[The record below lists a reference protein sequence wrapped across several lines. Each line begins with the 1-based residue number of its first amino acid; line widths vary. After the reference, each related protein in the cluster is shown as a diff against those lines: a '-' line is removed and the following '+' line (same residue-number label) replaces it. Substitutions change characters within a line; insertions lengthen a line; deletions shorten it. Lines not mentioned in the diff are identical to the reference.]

1 MDDTYKTNILLVDDR
16 PENLLSLEALLQEP
30 DLNIVKATSGNKA
43 LSLMLEHNFA
53 LVLLDVQMPDMD
65 GFETAEL
72 MRSSEKT
79 KNVPIIF
86 VTAINKEEKHV
97 FKGYQTGAV
106 DYLFKPLDQD
116 ILKSKVKV
124 FLELHKQKLSL
135 EETTDELQK
144 TNEQLI
150 QEITERKRVEKD
162 LHKLLEDL
170 RQSTAQLM
178 QAEKM
183 SGVGTLVAGVAH
195 ELNNPLMGLLNF
207 SAYCLKHT
215 DTEDRRYPVLQD
227 MERESKRYANIVQNL
242 LTFSRME
249 KQGDE
254 SFQKEKISVI
264 LDRVLKL
271 LFYRIGK
278 ERVTLSLNISKK
290 IPEIWM
296 KPSSMQQVIL
306 NLVANA
312 LDAVEKNQK
321 KEIRIE
327 ALPQGEYVQIT
338 VADNGTGIAAENLNS
353 IYDPFFTTKPV
364 GKGTGLGLS
373 VTRSIV
379 EMHGGKISCETNS
392 MNGTTFKIVFPL
404 ERRMKHVSETN

>member
-1 MDDTYKTNILLVDDR
+1 
-16 PENLLSLEALLQEP
+16 
-30 DLNIVKATSGNKA
+30 
-43 LSLMLEHNFA
+43 
-53 LVLLDVQMPDMD
+53 
-65 GFETAEL
+65 
-72 MRSSEKT
+72 
-79 KNVPIIF
+79 
-86 VTAINKEEKHV
+86 
-97 FKGYQTGAV
+97 
-106 DYLFKPLDQD
+106 
-116 ILKSKVKV
+116 
-124 FLELHKQKLSL
+124 
-135 EETTDELQK
+135 
-144 TNEQLI
+144 
-150 QEITERKRVEKD
+150 
-162 LHKLLEDL
+162 
-170 RQSTAQLM
+170 
-178 QAEKM
+178 
-183 SGVGTLVAGVAH
+183 
-195 ELNNPLMGLLNF
+195 MGLLNF

-215 DTEDRRYPVLQD
+215 DTEDKRYPVLQD

-338 VADNGTGIAAENLNS
+338 VVDNGTGIAAENLNS
-353 IYDPFFTTKPV
+353 IYDPFLKPNRSE
-364 GKGTGLGLS
+364 KGRVWDFL
-373 VTRSIV
+373 
-379 EMHGGKISCETNS
+379 
-392 MNGTTFKIVFPL
+392 
-404 ERRMKHVSETN
+404 

>member
-30 DLNIVKATSGNKA
+30 DLNIIKATSGNEA

-72 MRSSEKT
+72 MRSSERT
-79 KNVPIIF
+79 KYVPIIF

-116 ILKSKVKV
+116 ILKGKVKV

-135 EETTDELQK
+135 EETTNELQK

-150 QEITERKRVEKD
+150 QEITERKRIEKE

-170 RQSTAQLM
+170 RHSTAQLM

-207 SAYCLKHT
+207 SAYCLRHT
-215 DTEDRRYPVLQD
+215 DTEDKRYPVLQD
-227 MERESKRYANIVQNL
+227 MERESKRCADIVQNL

-254 SFQKEKISVI
+254 SFQKEKFSVI

-271 LFYRIGK
+271 LSYRIEK

-290 IPEIWM
+290 TPEIWM

-306 NLVANA
+306 NLGTNA
-312 LDAVEKNQK
+312 LDAVGKNQK
-321 KEIRIE
+321 KEIRIK

-338 VADNGTGIAAENLNS
+338 VADNGTGIAPENLNS

-404 ERRMKHVSETN
+404 ERRAKGE

>member
-1 MDDTYKTNILLVDDR
+1 MDDTDKTNILLVDDR
-16 PENLLSLEALLQEP
+16 PENLLPLEALLQEP
-30 DLNIVKATSGNKA
+30 DLNIIKATSGNEA

-72 MRSSEKT
+72 MRSSERT
-79 KNVPIIF
+79 KYVPIIF
-86 VTAINKEEKHV
+86 VTAINKEKKHV

-135 EETTDELQK
+135 EETTNELQK
-144 TNEQLI
+144 TNEQLM
-150 QEITERKRVEKD
+150 QEITERKRVEKE

-170 RQSTAQLM
+170 RNSTAQLM

-207 SAYCLKHT
+207 SAYCLRHT
-215 DTEDRRYPVLQD
+215 DTKDKRYPVLQD
-227 MERESKRYANIVQNL
+227 MERESKRCADIVQNL
-242 LTFSRME
+242 LTFSRKE

-254 SFQKEKISVI
+254 SFQKEKFSVI

-271 LFYRIGK
+271 LSYRIEK

-290 IPEIWM
+290 TPEIWM

-306 NLVANA
+306 NLGTNA

-327 ALPQGEYVQIT
+327 ALPRGEYVQIT
-338 VADNGTGIAAENLNS
+338 VSDNGTGVAPENLNS
-353 IYDPFFTTKPV
+353 IYDPFFTTKPI

-379 EMHGGKISCETNS
+379 EMHGGKISCENNS
-392 MNGTTFKIVFPL
+392 MNGTTFKILFPL
-404 ERRMKHVSETN
+404 ERRAKGE

>member
-1 MDDTYKTNILLVDDR
+1 MDDTDKTNILLVDDR
-16 PENLLSLEALLQEP
+16 PENLLPLEALLQEP
-30 DLNIVKATSGNKA
+30 DLNIIKATSGNEA

-72 MRSSEKT
+72 MRSSERT
-79 KNVPIIF
+79 KYVPIIF
-86 VTAINKEEKHV
+86 LTAINKEKKHV

-135 EETTDELQK
+135 EETTNELKK
-144 TNEQLI
+144 TNERLV
-150 QEITERKRVEKD
+150 QEITEKKRVEKE

-170 RQSTAQLM
+170 RNSTAQLM

-207 SAYCLKHT
+207 SAYCLRHT
-215 DTEDRRYPVLQD
+215 ETEDKRYPVLQD
-227 MERESKRYANIVQNL
+227 MERESKRCADIVQNL
-242 LTFSRME
+242 LTFSRKE

-254 SFQKEKISVI
+254 SFQKENFSVI

-271 LFYRIGK
+271 LSYRIKK

-290 IPEIWM
+290 TPEIWM

-306 NLVANA
+306 NLGTNA

-327 ALPQGEYVQIT
+327 ALPRGEYVQIT
-338 VADNGTGIAAENLNS
+338 VSDNGTGVAPENLNS
-353 IYDPFFTTKPV
+353 IYDPFFTTKPI

-392 MNGTTFKIVFPL
+392 TNGTTFKILFPL
-404 ERRMKHVSETN
+404 ERRAKGE

>member
-30 DLNIVKATSGNKA
+30 DLNIIKATSGNEA

-72 MRSSEKT
+72 MRSSERT
-79 KNVPIIF
+79 KYVPIIF

-116 ILKSKVKV
+116 ILKGKVKV

-135 EETTDELQK
+135 EETTNELQK

-150 QEITERKRVEKD
+150 QEITERKRIEKE

-170 RQSTAQLM
+170 RHSTAQLM

-195 ELNNPLMGLLNF
+195 ELNNPLTGLLNF
-207 SAYCLKHT
+207 SAYCLRHT
-215 DTEDRRYPVLQD
+215 DTEDKRYPVLQD
-227 MERESKRYANIVQNL
+227 MERESKRCADIVQNL

-254 SFQKEKISVI
+254 SFQKEKFSVI

-271 LFYRIGK
+271 LSYRIEK

-290 IPEIWM
+290 TPEIWM

-306 NLVANA
+306 NLGTNA
-312 LDAVEKNQK
+312 LDAVKKNQK
-321 KEIRIE
+321 KEIRIK

-338 VADNGTGIAAENLNS
+338 VADNGTGIAPENLNS

-404 ERRMKHVSETN
+404 ERRAKGE